1 MRGTMIKTIIQVL
14 PTDDYK
20 VYLYFAHG
28 EIKLYDATEILEYG
42 IFKVLKNKKIF
53 ADTCTVLNNTLAWDV
68 KGNFDP
74 YECLDL
80 DPEVLYEKS
89 MTVEDPLLL
98 MNTGA

>member
-1 MRGTMIKTIIQVL
+1 MRCTMINTIIQVL

-28 EIKLYDATEILEYG
+28 EIKLYDATEILDHG
-42 IFKVLKNKKIF
+42 IFRVLKDKKIF
-53 ADTCTVLNNTLAWDV
+53 AETCTVLNNTLAWDL

-89 MTVEDPLLL
+89 ITVEDPLHQ